1 MNRHFYS
8 IRIFTAIHFFSI
20 LFTSCNIKN
29 SNNNMLTEQS
39 SMKSFDG
46 IEGPPN
52 SQKKAGNP
60 CVKIVAAGVG
70 GLLLGALITG
80 LATGLPLSE
89 QRNNANNQLDS
100 CLSLET
106 GVMPFTT
113 RVLQGLN
120 AQIDGEIV
128 SGTTPLANIEN
139 SASLSITLNTITSS
153 YLSTFMGLFPDVQT
167 LTINSTFLNSTAC
180 NYTNTDI
187 SPMTSVSNLVLNGYL
202 YQNIIV
208 PTTVQSINLDSANK
222 CFSNLNISCS
232 PNSCTNQNV
241 INTIN
246 TYNSQSA
253 NLAACYSSIIP
264 AYFGNG
270 TNQWPNGTVSNSSL
284 LTFSGVPSSSIV
296 FKALGNNEFTN
307 VTSLIFYTQEIPNLV
322 VPANIPQVC
331 VSHSLL
337 LGNLT
342 LLAPTL
348 DSTCIVAT
356 AGVTQWFGPPSLDGS
371 VLNQNAYIRV
381 LSNSTVNVI
390 TSMTGWSPFYVVNR
404 GIGAGYSCVDS
415 SLQPAICNP
424 TLSTAFSTFNSQAVP
439 LWFDNPIITPM
450 CL

>member
-1 MNRHFYS
+1 M
-8 IRIFTAIHFFSI
+8 
-20 LFTSCNIKN
+20 
-29 SNNNMLTEQS
+29 
-39 SMKSFDG
+39 
-46 IEGPPN
+46 
-52 SQKKAGNP
+52 
-60 CVKIVAAGVG
+60 G

-100 CLSLET
+100 CLNLET

-113 RVLQGLN
+113 RVLQSLN
-120 AQIDGEIV
+120 AQVDGQIV
-128 SGTTPLANIEN
+128 SGTTSLASIEN
-139 SASLSITLNTITSS
+139 AASISANLNAITSS
-153 YLSTFMGLFPDVQT
+153 YLSTFTGLFPEVQT
-167 LTINSTFLNSTAC
+167 LAINSTFLNSTAC
-180 NYTNTDI
+180 NYTNIDI
-187 SPMTSVSNLVLNGYL
+187 SSMNSVNNLVLSGYL

-208 PTTVQSINLDSANK
+208 PNNVQSINLNNANK

-232 PNSCTNQNV
+232 PNSCTNTDV
-241 INTIN
+241 ISTIN

-270 TNQWPNGTVSNSSL
+270 TNKWPNGTVSNNSL
-284 LTFSGVPSSSIV
+284 LTFSGVPASSVV

-322 VPANIPQVC
+322 IPANIPQVC

-337 LGNLT
+337 IGNLT

-348 DSTCIVAT
+348 DSTCTVAT
-356 AGVTQWFGPPSLDGS
+356 AGVTYWFGTPSLDGT
-371 VLNQNAYIRV
+371 VINQNTYVRA
-381 LSNSTVNVI
+381 LSNSTVNVV
-390 TSMTGWSPFYVVNR
+390 TSLAGWTPFYLVS
-404 GIGAGYSCVDS
+404 GGTGGGYSCVNS
-415 SLQPAICNP
+415 SLQPATCNP

-439 LWFDNPIITPM
+439 LWFANPIVTPM